1 MYKKA
6 KSFYFENKKLWVDT
20 LILIS
25 LITLTFI
32 LFLKYEVSN
41 TVSNFIRDNNLDVF
55 VATLAI
61 SSILMLIFMI
71 KRFIELQKIIK
82 FANTD
87 PLIGIINRRKGLE
100 YITNEINGL
109 KNSDHSSSLIMY
121 DIDDFKKINDIYGHD
136 VGDYILKE
144 LSTIIENHTRFE
156 DMIIR
161 WGGEEFMVICPN
173 TNLENAIKLTQRFK
187 KCVEDNIFE
196 KKIRITASFG
206 VIELNKN
213 EEFSKQIIKVDKL
226 LYKSK
231 KEGKNRIS
239 F

>member
-6 KSFYFENKKLWVDT
+6 KSFYFENKKLWFDT
-20 LILIS
+20 LILIF
-25 LITLTFI
+25 LIILTFM

-61 SSILMLIFMI
+61 SSIFMLIFMI

-144 LSTIIENHTRFE
+144 LSTIIENRTRFE

>member
-6 KSFYFENKKLWVDT
+6 KSFYFENKKLWFDT

-144 LSTIIENHTRFE
+144 LSTIIEDHTRFE